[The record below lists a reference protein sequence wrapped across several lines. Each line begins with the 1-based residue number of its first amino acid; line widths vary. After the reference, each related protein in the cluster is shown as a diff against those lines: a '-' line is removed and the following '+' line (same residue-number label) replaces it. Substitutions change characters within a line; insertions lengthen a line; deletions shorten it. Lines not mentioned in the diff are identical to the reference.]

1 MNKLKIICFILSIE
15 FFTSILPK
23 QNFVSTS
30 DDFQSCNSEEDTTK
44 CKEVPFHTQFFQCC
58 HLKSEEKQ
66 MEMCS
71 PTVKPINFALKEL
84 ETEAGK
90 LLTKEYGGYYL
101 FQNGSEIPMTDYFF
115 DCSDGKL
122 NYKFEQNNY
131 SDEERK
137 KYKSKNYCLYY
148 SNAEYEQEN
157 ITKEICHKA
166 IISIDGKSLISCGY
180 AEFQLNFDDNT
191 TNVYNTCILFNEDI
205 LTTKNIGLWTKMTAE
220 DDVNQ
225 EAGKYEKV
233 VSSYTMTVT
242 NTKGNYYTYY
252 SSNDTVIVGE
262 QNKGNNSKFLGV
274 NLFLLILFLI

>member
-1 MNKLKIICFILSIE
+1 M
-15 FFTSILPK
+15 
-23 QNFVSTS
+23 
-30 DDFQSCNSEEDTTK
+30 
-44 CKEVPFHTQFFQCC
+44 
-58 HLKSEEKQ
+58 
-66 MEMCS
+66 
-71 PTVKPINFALKEL
+71 
-84 ETEAGK
+84 
-90 LLTKEYGGYYL
+90 
-101 FQNGSEIPMTDYFF
+101 
-115 DCSDGKL
+115 
-122 NYKFEQNNY
+122 
-131 SDEERK
+131 
-137 KYKSKNYCLYY
+137 
-148 SNAEYEQEN
+148 
-157 ITKEICHKA
+157 
-166 IISIDGKSLISCGY
+166 ISCGY